1 MEKDELFRKY
11 VKKAHFKLNSKKTTE
26 SNSKSSSSRIDKK
39 YPTNAIS
46 LFNPSDIKQRVLK
59 RNSIFLI
66 LCQKLDQSIRKAINL
81 LNSKMAECEKRVKM
95 LENNQD
101 VDTVQQDPTDKLL
114 AKQYQ
119 KEIEDLREMHENRTG
134 VVSHEM
140 LTKDEDNCRTGII
153 MSLMYLASLHK

>member
-1 MEKDELFRKY
+1 
-11 VKKAHFKLNSKKTTE
+11 
-26 SNSKSSSSRIDKK
+26 
-39 YPTNAIS
+39 
-46 LFNPSDIKQRVLK
+46 
-59 RNSIFLI
+59 
-66 LCQKLDQSIRKAINL
+66 
-81 LNSKMAECEKRVKM
+81 MAECDKRVKM

-134 VVSHEM
+134 VVAHEM